1 MSHTDEKMLRTNKN
15 QAIED
20 DLCVHIF
27 SVSAGM
33 VGICLTVIGLVKI
46 VIAVRQIDTLVDSL
60 LAVDA
65 LLFLISCLLAYWALR
80 TRNMRNMRR
89 VERMAD
95 IIFIIALLLMVVICG
110 TIAYAV
116 L

>member
-1 MSHTDEKMLRTNKN
+1 
-15 QAIED
+15 
-20 DLCVHIF
+20 
-27 SVSAGM
+27 M

-46 VIAVRQIDTLVDSL
+46 VIAVSQIDTLVDSL

-80 TRNMRNMRR
+80 TRNVRNMRR